1 MILIRIIIVLFFGY
15 SALWGQNCKSIII
28 FEKSQPESRIIIND
42 SVTIKSGEDV
52 FLSKGKNTLRIVLN
66 AEEWDSPFFSDTLI
80 VNDDDTTNIYRYN
93 EIKYSHRLRIKPFS
107 KDENK
112 TDLLANFRKKDN
124 YISSGEFRWL
134 LAGVVILG
142 GTAAYLKIEADKK
155 YDNYISSGEERFLEE
170 TRKYDLLSGI
180 SFGLL
185 QLNFIYMVLN
195 FLIF

>member
-1 MILIRIIIVLFFGY
+1 MLFFGY

-28 FEKSQPESRIIIND
+28 FENSQPESRIIIND

-52 FLSKGKNTLRIVLN
+52 FLNKGKNTLRIVLN